1 MLDVPKSGDTDEIAV
16 KVRMTSEKIRTVSIA
31 ICTSN
36 A

>member
-1 MLDVPKSGDTDEIAV
+1 MLDVPKPGDTDEIAV
-16 KVRMTSEKIRTVSIA
+16 SVRMTSEKMRTVNIA